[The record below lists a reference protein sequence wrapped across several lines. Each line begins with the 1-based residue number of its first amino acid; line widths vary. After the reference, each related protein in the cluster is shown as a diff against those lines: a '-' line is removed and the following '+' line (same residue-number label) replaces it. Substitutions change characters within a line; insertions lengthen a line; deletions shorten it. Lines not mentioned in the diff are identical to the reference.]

1 MNMSLKELVVWIISA
16 DFPSFADIWTWLI
29 TVPWWLAIITIY
41 IFWLLAK
48 GTVVVSLNAYSLLSK
63 RSYQLGEWVSFWSG
77 QVKAAC
83 HQMLAAARAFGAW
96 LLRVLAIR

>member
-1 MNMSLKELVVWIISA
+1 MI
-16 DFPSFADIWTWLI
+16 
-29 TVPWWLAIITIY
+29 
-41 IFWLLAK
+41 
-48 GTVVVSLNAYSLLSK
+48 VVSLNVYSLLSK